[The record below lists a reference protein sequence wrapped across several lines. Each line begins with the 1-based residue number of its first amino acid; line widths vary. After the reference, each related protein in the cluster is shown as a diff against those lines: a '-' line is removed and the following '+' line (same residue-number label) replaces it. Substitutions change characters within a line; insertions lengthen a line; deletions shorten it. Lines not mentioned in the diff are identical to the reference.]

1 MRESLGGRAGVFR
14 HVTFLLRDNGTLA
27 VLDDEKVI
35 EEFASFARA
44 LTTFGLRRSDLEVV
58 REAQ

>member
-1 MRESLGGRAGVFR
+1 MRESLGGRAAAYR

-27 VLDDEKVI
+27 VLDDDRII

-58 REAQ
+58 RDAR